1 MKTDKLVNPAI
12 MGVFSPLDTLGA
24 VELMRLSRDNYFETL
39 LAGETIAR
47 HGSNEPWTF
56 FLVSGDVSLEAPGR
70 DDEVV
75 SANTD
80 KAKLPLNFTK
90 PCQWTIRAS
99 SRVVVFRL
107 SDGEV
112 RKALGDAPPPDKI
125 DGNIPL
131 DEAALIEHLI
141 ADIERDSKA
150 SKLKIPSLPD
160 IALQVQSA
168 VKDKGSDVSEVA
180 RIVMADPPLAGRLL
194 KVANSPMYR
203 GKSAIT
209 TCQMAVSRMGL
220 QVTRDLVIGCSLQQ
234 LFESDL
240 PLLKKIMRKAWQRS
254 TRLAALCAVI
264 SRHGRGLDED
274 RAMLAG
280 LVYNIGALPVINYAA
295 KYPELVE
302 DETMLSQVIEKLSC
316 EVGVQVL
323 RRWDF
328 NLDVIDVVRGS
339 HDWYRDEG
347 PKPDYCDVV
356 VLAQLYS
363 FIDTPQMERYPA
375 IDEVPAFT
383 KFSLGRLGP
392 KMTLRVLE
400 TAQADIDAIEKVLQ
414 G

>member
-12 MGVFSPLDTLGA
+12 MAAFIPLDKLDA
-24 VELMRLSRDNYFETL
+24 VELLRLSRDSYFETL
-39 LAGETIAR
+39 LAGETVAR
-47 HGSNEPWTF
+47 HRGSEPWTY

-70 DDEVV
+70 NDEMV
-75 SANTD
+75 SANTE

-107 SDGEV
+107 SDDEV
-112 RKALGDAPPPDKI
+112 SKALGDAPPPDKI

-131 DEAALIEHLI
+131 NEETLVERLM

-150 SKLKIPSLPD
+150 SKLRIPSLPD
-160 IALQVQSA
+160 IALQVQAA
-168 VKDKGSDVSEVA
+168 VKDKGTDVSEVA
-180 RIVMADPPLAGRLL
+180 RIVMADPPLVGRLL
-194 KVANSPMYR
+194 QVANSPMYR

-220 QVTRDLVIGCSLQQ
+220 QVTRDLVVGCSLQQ
-234 LFESDL
+234 LFESDS
-240 PLLKKIMRKAWQRS
+240 PVLKAFMRKAWRHS
-254 TRLAALCAVI
+254 THVAALCAVI
-264 SRHGRGLDED
+264 SRHARGIDED

-280 LVYNIGALPVINYAA
+280 LVHNIGALPIINYAA
-295 KYPELVE
+295 KYPELLE
-302 DETMLSQVIEKLSC
+302 DEAMLAKVIEKLSS

-328 NLDVIDVVRGS
+328 DLDVIDVVRGA
-339 HDWYRDEG
+339 HDWYRDSG
-347 PKPDYCDVV
+347 PKADYCDVV

-363 FIDTPQMERYPA
+363 FIDTPLMESHPA
-375 IDEVPAFT
+375 IDVVPAFA

-400 TAQADIDAIEKVLQ
+400 TAQADIEVIEKML
-414 G
+414 GG

>member
-1 MKTDKLVNPAI
+1 MKTDNLVNPEI

-24 VELMRLSRDNYFETL
+24 AELMRLSRDSYFETL
-39 LAGETIAR
+39 LSGETIAR
-47 HGSNEPWTF
+47 YGSNEPWTF
-56 FLVSGDVSLEAPGR
+56 FLVSGDVSMARPGR

-75 SANTD
+75 VANTD
-80 KAKLPLNFTK
+80 RAKLPLNFIR
-90 PCQWTIRAS
+90 PCQWTIRAI
-99 SRVVVFRL
+99 SRVVIFRV
-107 SDGEV
+107 SDDEV

-125 DGNIPL
+125 DDNIPL
-131 DEAALIEHLI
+131 DEAALIEQLTT
-141 ADIERDSKA
+141 DIERDSKA

-160 IALQVQSA
+160 IALQVQAA
-168 VKDKGSDVSEVA
+168 VKDKGTDVAEVA
-180 RIVMADPPLAGRLL
+180 RIVMADPPLAGRLVQ
-194 KVANSPMYR
+194 VANSPMYR

-234 LFESDL
+234 LFESDS
-240 PLLKKIMRKAWQRS
+240 PLLKSFMRKAWQRS

-280 LVYNIGALPVINYAA
+280 LVYSIGTLPVIHYAA

-302 DETMLSQVIEKLSC
+302 DETMLRQVIEKLSC

-328 NLDVIDVVRGS
+328 DLDVIDVVRDS

-400 TAQADIDAIEKVLQ
+400 TAQADIDEIEKVLR

>member
-12 MGVFSPLDTLGA
+12 MGIFSPLDKLDA
-24 VELMRLSRDNYFETL
+24 VALLQLSRDSYFETL
-39 LAGETIAR
+39 LAGETIAH
-47 HGSNEPWTF
+47 HGSNEPWTY
-56 FLVSGDVSLEAPGR
+56 FLVSGDVSMVAPGR

-80 KAKLPLNFTK
+80 KAKLPLSFTK

-107 SDGEV
+107 SDDEV

-125 DGNIPL
+125 DGNISL
-131 DEAALIEHLI
+131 DKAALIEHLM

-160 IALQVQSA
+160 IALQVQVA

-234 LFESDL
+234 LFESES
-240 PLLKKIMRKAWQRS
+240 PLLQAFMRKAWQRS
-254 TRLAALCAVI
+254 THLAALCAVI

-302 DETMLSQVIEKLSC
+302 DAAMLSQVIEELSC

-328 NLDVIDVVRGS
+328 DLDVIDVVRGS
-339 HDWYRDEG
+339 HDWYRDGG

-363 FIDTPQMERYPA
+363 FIDTPKMAEYPA
-375 IDEVPAFT
+375 IDAVPSFT

-400 TAQADIDAIEKVLQ
+400 AAQADVDAIEKILR